1 MALSS
6 SSSSTSSH
14 PAKCISEC
22 IAGSNVAPPNL
33 LSFFHLPALEEP
45 PCQGKEDP
53 NCTLKSRNSMDFHS
67 RHSPYTYPSCPSMLS
82 PHSPYADPF
91 LPCTHPTFPR
101 R

>member
-1 MALSS
+1 MPQLAVSLPSLGKALSS

-53 NCTLKSRNSMDFHS
+53 NCTLKSRNSMDFH
-67 RHSPYTYPSCPSMLS
+67 
-82 PHSPYADPF
+82 
-91 LPCTHPTFPR
+91 
-101 R
+101 